1 MLDDGVAPVLE
12 TFCSLLASGWGTAWH
27 AALAF
32 CSLPRRAVYK
42 PDVSLNNLIDLP
54 ASNSKAYRS
63 YLEFIKSVYPLYWF

>member
-12 TFCSLLASGWGTAWH
+12 TFGSLLASGWGTAWH
-27 AALAF
+27 GALAS

-42 PDVSLNNLIDLP
+42 PDVSLNNLTDLP

-63 YLEFIKSVYPLYWF
+63 YLGFIKSVYPLYWF